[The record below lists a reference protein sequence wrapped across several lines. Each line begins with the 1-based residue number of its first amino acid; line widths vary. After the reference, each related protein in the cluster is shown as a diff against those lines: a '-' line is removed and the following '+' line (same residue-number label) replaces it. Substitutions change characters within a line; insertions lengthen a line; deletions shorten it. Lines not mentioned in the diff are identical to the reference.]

1 MIMMMLICLFIYVY
15 IYKYSCMCLYT
26 YLFIYTYDSCLHIHT
41 YPCIERVKPMLL
53 AQCPILLPRVL
64 ELIEKI
70 NHELLLV
77 RLAQEA
83 IERADEV
90 SSCVCMYISIF
101 IYI

>member
-1 MIMMMLICLFIYVY
+1 
-15 IYKYSCMCLYT
+15 
-26 YLFIYTYDSCLHIHT
+26 
-41 YPCIERVKPMLL
+41 MLL

-83 IERADEV
+83 IERVDEV
-90 SSCVCMYISIF
+90 GN
-101 IYI
+101 